1 MSHERT
7 VEQFTR
13 EIEHV
18 TGVKIRIRW
27 MPFYGLYLEDTET
40 WTNYPLGKTH
50 KKEILTVD
58 EQESICRGLH
68 REHWLVLLG
77 LSDPSD

>member
-13 EIEHV
+13 EIEHI

-40 WTNYPLGKTH
+40 LTTYSLGKTH
-50 KKEILTVD
+50 KREILTPI
-58 EQESICRGLH
+58 EQESACRGLN

-77 LSDPSD
+77 LRDDQN